1 MKGFADFWL
10 LWPKTV
16 ILYKNADSMN
26 KPIALLIMLSI
37 AATLQAQVVGAIPD
51 STRLQQPFGTADALT
66 FRQPDKI
73 YYPETWFHFL
83 NGSIGKSGITTDLQA
98 IADAG
103 ITGISF
109 FHGQQGDPSDWPGTE
124 EHIECL
130 SPKWEQLVSHTAR
143 EAKRLGLR
151 FSIQTCPGWAMSGGP
166 WVEPEQSMRHLAY
179 SRTDV
184 DGGSRIAMKL
194 ESPQKES
201 WQNYQDLM
209 VLAFPTPEGD
219 TGTPL

>member
-37 AATLQAQVVGAIPD
+37 AASLQAQVVGAIPD

-83 NGSIGKSGITTDLQA
+83 NGSIGK
-98 IADAG
+98 
-103 ITGISF
+103 
-109 FHGQQGDPSDWPGTE
+109 
-124 EHIECL
+124 
-130 SPKWEQLVSHTAR
+130 
-143 EAKRLGLR
+143 
-151 FSIQTCPGWAMSGGP
+151 
-166 WVEPEQSMRHLAY
+166 
-179 SRTDV
+179 
-184 DGGSRIAMKL
+184 
-194 ESPQKES
+194 
-201 WQNYQDLM
+201 
-209 VLAFPTPEGD
+209 
-219 TGTPL
+219 